1 MHDFNIN
8 PCQLGNQPVVGKP
21 RDTDKS
27 SQENR
32 DHNSDERDL
41 ERVQGPDDKR
51 PGVRVRRRV
60 WDQVLTDFKGRFL
73 VQKAPTGGDG
83 LPFEVQQ
90 GVVYEIVG
98 EQPHQAKYANLVND
112 GALPGI
118 KPEGNFFRWA
128 AVQYVVMC
136 VRHAHAP
143 AGN

>member
-1 MHDFNIN
+1 VITIPTKETLSVFRAPTTSAREYVSAAEYGI
-8 PCQLGNQPVVGKP
+8 
-21 RDTDKS
+21 S
-27 SQENR
+27 
-32 DHNSDERDL
+32 
-41 ERVQGPDDKR
+41 
-51 PGVRVRRRV
+51 
-60 WDQVLTDFKGRFL
+60 

-118 KPEGNFFRWA
+118 KPEGNFFRRA